1 MRHGLRAHTWLH
13 TLTAPPVVPQ
23 RALPAATPRAAAAAA
38 AGFEDAD
45 AQMVKTGF
53 DPRTCSAN
61 HALEGLLRAG
71 DLPGARRL
79 FDEML
84 HRNTFT
90 LNLMISGYA
99 KSGGLREARSL
110 FEETSQRNKITWTV
124 MMGAYAKS
132 GLAGEAFVVF
142 VEMMRSGTKPDH
154 VAVVTLLSACDGAG
168 ASSSVA
174 QVHAQ
179 VGRLG
184 HGSKLIVCNTLVDAY
199 CKCGL
204 LEDASRLFGEV
215 ICKDSVTFNAMLMG
229 YSREGRHTRAL
240 ELLLEMRRSGLK
252 ASQFTFSGSLSAAT
266 GLGDLG
272 LGRQIHGAVIKSN
285 FCWNVFVG
293 NALLDFYS
301 KVDCFAEMVQLF
313 LGMPEMDNVSYN
325 VLISGFA
332 SAGRNEDS
340 LELFRELQSTGFD
353 RKQFPFASVLSVAT
367 AERSLSMGRQLH
379 AQAIV
384 AGAASDVLVGNS
396 LVDMYAKCGDLATA
410 GVIFESRT
418 DRNTVSWTAMISGYI
433 ENGLFEEA
441 LGLFSAMRR
450 SGQCPDRATFSSV
463 LRAAASLALAGL
475 GRQLHS
481 YLVRFGYTSNVYV
494 GSALVDMYAKCGCL
508 RDTEQAFG
516 EMPSRNIVSWN
527 AMMSAYAHS
536 GCGGD
541 AVALLDRM
549 RRCGVEPDSVTF
561 LCALSACSHGGLV
574 DEGLRLFRS
583 MRASHFLPSP
593 RREHYCC
600 VIDLLGRVGRLDE
613 AEKLATEAPFD
624 EPDPII
630 WSSILNSCRIHRNQD
645 LARRAAERLFGMEL
659 RDAAPYVIMSNIYA
673 AAGRWEEVGEM
684 KRFMRARGVRKE
696 PAFSWVEVGRAV
708 HRFMSDDDAHPQIG
722 EVRRALDEL
731 SGEMERRGYR
741 ADTSWA
747 LHNVEEGMKAES
759 LRYHSERLAIAFAL
773 MSTPE
778 GAPVRV
784 MKNLRACADCHAAIK
799 VISLIVGREITVR
812 DSSRFHHFRDGFCS
826 CADYW

>member
-1 MRHGLRAHTWLH
+1 MASHPHRPPRRSSESTPRRH
-13 TLTAPPVVPQ
+13 
-23 RALPAATPRAAAAAA
+23 PRAAATAA

-53 DPRTCSAN
+53 DPRTCRAKRPR
-61 HALEGLLRAG
+61 RAG

-90 LNLMISGYA
+90 LNLMMSGYA

-132 GLAGEAFVVF
+132 GLAGQAFVVF

-301 KVDCFAEMVQLF
+301 KADCFAEMVQLF
-313 LGMPEMDNVSYN
+313 LDMPEMDNVSYN

-384 AGAASDVLVGNS
+384 AGAASDVLVSNS

-481 YLVRFGYTSNVYV
+481 YLVRFGYTSNVYA

-536 GCGGD
+536 GRGGD

-583 MRASHFLPSP
+583 MRTSHFLPSP
-593 RREHYCC
+593 AGSTTAASS
-600 VIDLLGRVGRLDE
+600 ISS
-613 AEKLATEAPFD
+613 LATEAPFD

-673 AAGRWEEVGEM
+673 AAGRWEE
-684 KRFMRARGVRKE
+684 GVRKE

-747 LHNVEEGMKAES
+747 LHNVPQREAGHR
-759 LRYHSERLAIAFAL
+759 LRPHEH
-773 MSTPE
+773 TG

-799 VISLIVGREITVR
+799 VISLIVRREITVR